1 MCSKFNCYLIK
12 YFPKRTL
19 KTIENNCISLKK
31 LEINSKQHSYFQNF
45 QSRKLQLD
53 LPNFSAFHKWGIKF
67 QIQVKNTIT
76 EIALRV
82 FEFPS
87 INMSNSPKHY
97 KMFNYPTK
105 LYVLTPVIWLKR
117 SIIRNNRNE
126 VKDEA
131 NSLESQQSKV
141 GIDGTQH
148 LPMPCPRK
156 YKIVANWILLDGE
169 REIYQ
174 KDKIDVLNRIKQ
186 KGKVITFSSYF
197 DKGKRITLA
206 LWHHLV
212 TKEISIFNLKINKIT
227 L

>member
-1 MCSKFNCYLIK
+1 MCSKFKCFLIK
-12 YFPKRTL
+12 YFQKRTL

-45 QSRKLQLD
+45 QCRKLQLD
-53 LPNFSAFHKWGIKF
+53 LPNFSAFHKWRSKF
-67 QIQVKNTIT
+67 QIHVKNTIT

-105 LYVLTPVIWLKR
+105 LYVLTHVIWLKR

-131 NSLESQQSKV
+131 NSLDSQQSKV
-141 GIDGTQH
+141 GIDGTLL
-148 LPMPCPRK
+148 LPIPYSRK
-156 YKIVANWILLDGE
+156 YKIVANWILLEGE

-174 KDKIDVLNRIKQ
+174 KEKIDVLNRITQ

-197 DKGKRITLA
+197 DKGKRITVA

-212 TKEISIFNLKINKIT
+212 TKEISIFYLKINKIT